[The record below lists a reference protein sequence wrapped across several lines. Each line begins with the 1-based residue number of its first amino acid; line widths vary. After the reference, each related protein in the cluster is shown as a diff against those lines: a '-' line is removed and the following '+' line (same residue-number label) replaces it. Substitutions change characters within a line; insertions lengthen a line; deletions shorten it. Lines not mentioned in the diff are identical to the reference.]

1 MPADFAPAAAA
12 AGGKQTFYFGAAY
25 DATCAKGRQATTATV
40 ELHGAFASSSGLA
53 QHTMTLDTHD
63 FKGTC

>member
-1 MPADFAPAAAA
+1 MSSDFAPAAA

-25 DATCAKGRQATTATV
+25 DATCAKGKQATTATV
-40 ELHGAFASSSGLA
+40 ELHGAFASSGGLA